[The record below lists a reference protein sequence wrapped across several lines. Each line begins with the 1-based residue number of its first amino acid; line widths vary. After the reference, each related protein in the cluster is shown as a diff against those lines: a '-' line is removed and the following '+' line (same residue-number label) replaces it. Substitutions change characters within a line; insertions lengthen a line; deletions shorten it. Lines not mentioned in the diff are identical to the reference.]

1 MKLLDLVGWSSMAI
15 IPKTRQTKPTGV
27 IVNEHTLTASQT
39 RLHVE
44 TLSRWFDFIHYDD
57 LLDRLSRPRSRP
69 FCLLTF
75 DDGKGS
81 NATITAPELE
91 RLGVPAV
98 FYVPTRFLTDGFPL
112 WFDRSDAIRRALG
125 YAPPELDGETLK
137 KLPAASCARAIW
149 CCVPLVNSFHRMEK
163 FWKEWLRLMS
173 RLSQVNRRR

>member
-1 MKLLDLVGWSSMAI
+1 MAI

-27 IVNEHTLTASQT
+27 IINEHTLTASQT

-44 TLSRWFDFIHYDD
+44 TLSRWFDFIHYDE
-57 LLDRLSRPRSRP
+57 LLDRISRPRSRP

-75 DDGKGS
+75 DDGKRS

-112 WFDRSDAIRRALG
+112 
-125 YAPPELDGETLK
+125 
-137 KLPAASCARAIW
+137 
-149 CCVPLVNSFHRMEK
+149 
-163 FWKEWLRLMS
+163 
-173 RLSQVNRRR
+173 